1 MPLFRMEGLKA
12 SEAESHSTISPQVIP
27 PGRSLGMDEA
37 IFEEVRTLVAE
48 QLGVDRSVVTAN
60 ASFEDDLRADSLT
73 LVELLMAL
81 EEKFELPD
89 IPEEEADKIK
99 TVADV
104 VSYVEVKKSSD

>member
-1 MPLFRMEGLKA
+1 MSDSILE
-12 SEAESHSTISPQVIP
+12 QV
-27 PGRSLGMDEA
+27 RK
-37 IFEEVRTLVAE
+37 LVAE
-48 QLGVDRSVVTAN
+48 QLSVDMSAVTPN

-81 EEKFELPD
+81 EEKFDLPD

-104 VSYVEVKKSSD
+104 VEYVESKKGAA

>member
-1 MPLFRMEGLKA
+1 
-12 SEAESHSTISPQVIP
+12 
-27 PGRSLGMDEA
+27 MDDA

-48 QLGVDRSVVTAN
+48 QLGVDKAVVTAN

-89 IPEEEADKIK
+89 ISEEAQAQMK

-104 VSYVEVKKSSD
+104 VAYVEAKKA

>member
-1 MPLFRMEGLKA
+1 
-12 SEAESHSTISPQVIP
+12 
-27 PGRSLGMDEA
+27 MDEA

-48 QLGVDRSVVTAN
+48 QLGVDKTIVTEN
-60 ASFEDDLRADSLT
+60 ASFEEDLRADSLT

-81 EEKFELPD
+81 EEKFDLPD

-104 VSYVEVKKSSD
+104 VNYVAAKRGAN

>member
-1 MPLFRMEGLKA
+1 
-12 SEAESHSTISPQVIP
+12 
-27 PGRSLGMDEA
+27 MDEA
-37 IFEEVRTLVAE
+37 VFEEVRTLVAE
-48 QLGVDRSVVTAN
+48 QLGVEKSAVTAN

-104 VSYVEVKKSSD
+104 VSYVEAKKGSD

>member
-1 MPLFRMEGLKA
+1 
-12 SEAESHSTISPQVIP
+12 
-27 PGRSLGMDEA
+27 MDEA
-37 IFEEVRTLVAE
+37 ILEEVQTLVAE
-48 QLGVDRSVVTAN
+48 QLGVDKSIVTAN
-60 ASFEDDLRADSLT
+60 ASFEEDLRADSLT

-104 VSYVEVKKSSD
+104 VNYVQAKKAAE

>member
-1 MPLFRMEGLKA
+1 
-12 SEAESHSTISPQVIP
+12 
-27 PGRSLGMDEA
+27 MDEA

-48 QLGVDRSVVTAN
+48 QLGVDKSVVTPS

-81 EEKFELPD
+81 EERFELPD

-99 TVADV
+99 TVGDV
-104 VSYVEVKKSSD
+104 VSYVEAKTSSN

>member
-1 MPLFRMEGLKA
+1 
-12 SEAESHSTISPQVIP
+12 
-27 PGRSLGMDEA
+27 MDQA

-48 QLGVDRSVVTAN
+48 QLGVDKSVVTAT

-104 VSYVEVKKSSD
+104 VSYVQAKKSSD

>member
-1 MPLFRMEGLKA
+1 MN
-12 SEAESHSTISPQVIP
+12 
-27 PGRSLGMDEA
+27 EA

-48 QLGVDRSVVTAN
+48 QLGVDKAVVTAN

-81 EEKFELPD
+81 EERFELPD

-104 VSYVEVKKSSD
+104 VSYVEARKSND

>member
-1 MPLFRMEGLKA
+1 MN
-12 SEAESHSTISPQVIP
+12 Q
-27 PGRSLGMDEA
+27 A
-37 IFEEVRTLVAE
+37 IFEEVQSLVAE
-48 QLGVDRSVVTAN
+48 QLGVEKSVVTPT

-89 IPEEEADKIK
+89 IPEDEADKIK

-104 VSYVEVKKSSD
+104 VSYVETKKAD

>member
-1 MPLFRMEGLKA
+1 
-12 SEAESHSTISPQVIP
+12 
-27 PGRSLGMDEA
+27 MDES

-48 QLGVDRSVVTAN
+48 QLGVDKAVVTAN

-81 EEKFELPD
+81 EERFELPD
-89 IPEEEADKIK
+89 IPEDEADKIK

-104 VSYVEVKKSSD
+104 VNYVEAKKA

>member
-1 MPLFRMEGLKA
+1 
-12 SEAESHSTISPQVIP
+12 
-27 PGRSLGMDEA
+27 MDEA
-37 IFEEVRTLVAE
+37 IFEEVRSLVAE
-48 QLGVDRSVVTAN
+48 QLGVDKSVVTAG
-60 ASFEDDLRADSLT
+60 ASFEEDLRADSLT

-104 VSYVEVKKSSD
+104 VNYVEAKRGSG

>member
-1 MPLFRMEGLKA
+1 
-12 SEAESHSTISPQVIP
+12 
-27 PGRSLGMDEA
+27 MDEA

-48 QLGVDRSVVTAN
+48 QLGVDTSVVTAN
-60 ASFEDDLRADSLT
+60 ASFEEDLRADSLT

-104 VSYVEVKKSSD
+104 VGYVEAKRGSG

>member
-1 MPLFRMEGLKA
+1 
-12 SEAESHSTISPQVIP
+12 
-27 PGRSLGMDEA
+27 MDNG
-37 IFEEVRTLVAE
+37 ILEEVRTLVAE
-48 QLGVDRSVVTAN
+48 QLGVDKAMVTPN
-60 ASFEDDLRADSLT
+60 ASFEEDLRADSLT

-104 VSYVEVKKSSD
+104 VSYVESKRAAA

>member
-1 MPLFRMEGLKA
+1 
-12 SEAESHSTISPQVIP
+12 
-27 PGRSLGMDEA
+27 MDEA
-37 IFEEVRTLVAE
+37 ILEEVRTLVAE
-48 QLGVDRSVVTAN
+48 QLSVDKSIVTAK
-60 ASFEDDLRADSLT
+60 ASFEEDLRADSLT

-104 VSYVEVKKSSD
+104 VNYVQAKKAAE

>member
-1 MPLFRMEGLKA
+1 
-12 SEAESHSTISPQVIP
+12 
-27 PGRSLGMDEA
+27 MDEA

-48 QLGVDRSVVTAN
+48 QLGVDRSIVTEN
-60 ASFEDDLRADSLT
+60 ASFEEDLRADSLT

-81 EEKFELPD
+81 EEKFDLPD

-104 VSYVEVKKSSD
+104 VNYVEARRGSD

>member
-1 MPLFRMEGLKA
+1 
-12 SEAESHSTISPQVIP
+12 
-27 PGRSLGMDEA
+27 MDEA

-48 QLGVDRSVVTAN
+48 QLGVEKSVVTAS

-81 EEKFELPD
+81 EERFELPD
-89 IPEEEADKIK
+89 IPEDEADKIK

-104 VSYVEVKKSSD
+104 VNYVEGKKTLQA

>member
-1 MPLFRMEGLKA
+1 MN
-12 SEAESHSTISPQVIP
+12 
-27 PGRSLGMDEA
+27 EA
-37 IFEEVRTLVAE
+37 ILEEVRALVAE
-48 QLGVDRSVVTAN
+48 QLSVDKSAVTPS

-81 EEKFELPD
+81 EEKFDLPD

-104 VSYVEVKKSSD
+104 VEYVESKQGGA

>member
-1 MPLFRMEGLKA
+1 
-12 SEAESHSTISPQVIP
+12 
-27 PGRSLGMDEA
+27 MDEA
-37 IFEEVRTLVAE
+37 MFEEVRTLVAE
-48 QLGVDRSVVTAN
+48 QLGVDKSVVTAN

-104 VSYVEVKKSSD
+104 VTYVATKKSTG